1 MKGKIKF
8 DRKDPVMEVDDFEV
22 IAVEILPHSVFTGF
36 QRNMLNDYD
45 FIVPFAD
52 DMHVDSDD
60 VAHAMLVLD
69 EEGEDGILINSEG
82 SYYGRYTSYLPKAKK
97 LIRDEIQEV
106 AQAIIKGRFGDNG
119 NGSWVIG
126 FDDIKEHFDLTVTP
140 NNGIGTLLLE
150 ELENQ
155 EEVGE
160 IIATEDCFEITQYLD
175 QVPEDADVGEKFMT
189 VLSLMGCNLEDVHLV
204 DKDEEHELATIVE
217 LNAKMLTEEGK
228 REWADVLN
236 AKVER
241 IYEGSYGLQIEV
253 SGCPTNRLCDF
264 SFALA
269 GYVSPECFNKWFKK
283 PEEIEKEA
291 PQKEYKPMDK
301 HEVKMALAKHTLW
314 LYSTDGNDGVQ
325 ADFSNCILDNICLRG
340 AELNNAI
347 FEGAKLVNC
356 DLSSSELCFAN
367 FNNAIL
373 IDCDLS
379 HSTADEVMFKDAI
392 FERCSFQC
400 YTGYHGNYKNSTFK
414 NCDMFNANLHNSC
427 YEGSTFPETNL
438 SQSDVDPENP
448 VTENEWSNHD
458 EGMVM

>member
-52 DMHVDSDD
+52 DMHVDSNDI
-60 VAHAMLVLD
+60 AHAMLVLD

-119 NGSWVIG
+119 NGSWVVG

-217 LNAKMLTEEGK
+217 LNSKMLTEEGK

-241 IYEGSYGLQIEV
+241 IYEGSYGLQVEV

-269 GYVSPECFNKWFKK
+269 GYVSPECFNKWFKN
-283 PEEIEKEA
+283 PEKIEKEA

-325 ADFSNCILDNICLRG
+325 ADFSNCILENICLRG

-347 FEGAKLVNC
+347 FDGAKLVNC
-356 DLSSSELCFAN
+356 DLSNSELCFAN
-367 FNNAIL
+367 FNNAML

-379 HSTADEVMFKDAI
+379 HSTADEVLFKDAI

-400 YTGYHGNYKNSTFK
+400 YTGYHGNYKNSVFK
-414 NCDMFNANLHNSC
+414 NCDMFSANLHNSY
-427 YEGSTFPETNL
+427 YEGATFNDTNL
-438 SQSDVDPENP
+438 SQSDIDVDNSISES
-448 VTENEWSNHD
+448 EWANYD
-458 EGMVM
+458 EGMVI

>member
-36 QRNMLNDYD
+36 QRNMFNDYD

-52 DMHVDSDD
+52 DMHVDSNDI
-60 VAHAMLVLD
+60 AHAMLVLD

-119 NGSWVIG
+119 NGSWVVG

-217 LNAKMLTEEGK
+217 LNSKMLTEEGK

-241 IYEGSYGLQIEV
+241 IYEGSYGLQVEV

-269 GYVSPECFNKWFKK
+269 GYVSPECFNKWFKN
-283 PEEIEKEA
+283 PEKIEKEA

-325 ADFSNCILDNICLRG
+325 ADFSNCILENICLRG

-367 FNNAIL
+367 FNNATL

-379 HSTADEVMFKDAI
+379 HSTADEAMFKDAI

-400 YTGYHGNYKNSTFK
+400 YTGYHGNYKNSAFK

-427 YEGSTFPETNL
+427 YEGATFTETNL
-438 SQSDVDPENP
+438 SQSDVDPDEP
-448 VTENEWSNHD
+448 ITEKEWLNHD

>member
-52 DMHVDSDD
+52 DMHVDSNDI
-60 VAHAMLVLD
+60 AHAMLVLD

-119 NGSWVIG
+119 NGSWVVG

-217 LNAKMLTEEGK
+217 LNSKMLTEEGK

-241 IYEGSYGLQIEV
+241 IYEGSYGLQVEV

-269 GYVSPECFNKWFKK
+269 GYVSPECFNKWFKN
-283 PEEIEKEA
+283 PEKIEKEA

-325 ADFSNCILDNICLRG
+325 ADFSNCILENICLRG

-367 FNNAIL
+367 FNNATL

-379 HSTADEVMFKDAI
+379 HSTADEAMFKDAI

-400 YTGYHGNYKNSTFK
+400 YTGYHGNYKNSAFK

-427 YEGSTFPETNL
+427 YEGATFPETNL
-438 SQSDVDPENP
+438 SQSDVDPDEP
-448 VTENEWSNHD
+448 ITEKEWLNHD